1 MAAWDTFVIC
11 SHCGSKNRIPAHGE
25 GQPRCGKCKTTFA
38 AEVVAKAREAG
49 APVVPT
55 GQAPRRYLLSF
66 LLASLIILNVA
77 GATWLVAQILKRVLP
92 PPQQAFLPQSGSPSA
107 PIPSVQRPKLKAQLV
122 ATGVLYNQTGRAPL
136 APLRVRTTA
145 GGDYYLKLVGSTHST
160 EAVGIYVHGGTTLEV
175 EVPLGSYR
183 MRYAYGSTWY
193 GTKWAFGDD
202 TQYFEADK
210 VFDFEATSDGVSGYT
225 VELIPQPN
233 GNLATASISAED
245 F

>member
-1 MAAWDTFVIC
+1 MAASDTFVIC

-38 AEVVAKAREAG
+38 DAVVATARLARTP
-49 APVVPT
+49 AAT
-55 GQAPRRYLLSF
+55 RQAAPRRYLLPF
-66 LLASLIILNVA
+66 LLASLIVLNVA
-77 GATWLVAQILKRVLP
+77 AAIWLTAQILERAWP
-92 PPQQAFLPQSGSPSA
+92 SAQQASLPQSA
-107 PIPSVQRPKLKAQLV
+107 PPAAPVQLVQRPRLKVQLV
-122 ATGVLYNQTGRAPL
+122 STGVLYNQTGRAPL
-136 APLRVRTTA
+136 APLRVRTTP
-145 GGDYYLKLVGSTHST
+145 GGDYYLKLVGSRRPT

-202 TQYFEADK
+202 TQYFQADK

-225 VELIPQPN
+225 VELIPQPD
-233 GNLATASISAED
+233 GNLATASIPAED